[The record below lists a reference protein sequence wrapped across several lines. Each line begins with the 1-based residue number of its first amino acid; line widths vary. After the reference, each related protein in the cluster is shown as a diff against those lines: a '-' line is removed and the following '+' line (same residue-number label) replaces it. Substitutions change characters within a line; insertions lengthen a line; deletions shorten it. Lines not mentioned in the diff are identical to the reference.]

1 MVIGAGVAPTPVG
14 IPPVEALEIEKAVLP
29 FIGADGPRWDIVR
42 VPIPGSQNEV
52 LVLLVDTPKQGQ
64 GPFVCLKSGDG
75 LRDGAVY
82 VRADGETREA
92 NSGELAQLMRRG
104 TTTAASVVEFDV
116 QVVGAVRPI
125 QLDPDLTLE
134 PYVQRERE
142 RLLWAPEQVKQ
153 PPKAEVLDGA
163 PLAGAAAQIAAI
175 AAQSNSALNAIQN
188 ALTTPETRSEE
199 QYLAEIDD
207 WDSEFRD
214 AWPSAVLNLTAGL
227 ATPVE
232 LRIENRTKT
241 FLHDVELK
249 AHIAG
254 DVHGLAAWATDE
266 EIALDDLDLPSPPR
280 AWGPKATSLAYPML
294 GMHTLPTFSGPVAPN
309 FTRTR
314 WTNSGSVDWT
324 FSVGQLRGKE
334 VDTSADDDL
343 VLFTPDASL
352 AEVTGTWSITARD
365 HNDIFEGD
373 LRVTIGE
380 PLDLTAVFRH
390 AMRLD

>member
-1 MVIGAGVAPTPVG
+1 
-14 IPPVEALEIEKAVLP
+14 
-29 FIGADGPRWDIVR
+29 
-42 VPIPGSQNEV
+42 
-52 LVLLVDTPKQGQ
+52 
-64 GPFVCLKSGDG
+64 
-75 LRDGAVY
+75 VY

-92 NSGELAQLMRRG
+92 NSGELDQLMRRG